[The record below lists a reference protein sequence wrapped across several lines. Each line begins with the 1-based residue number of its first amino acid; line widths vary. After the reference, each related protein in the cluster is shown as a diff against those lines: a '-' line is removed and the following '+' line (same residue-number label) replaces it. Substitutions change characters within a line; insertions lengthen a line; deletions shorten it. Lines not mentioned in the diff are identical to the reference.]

1 MRPEKKAARC
11 EASWTESVKA
21 IVFVGRCRPGRIEE
35 GRQRYWPSDAT
46 AVPRNRIA
54 SRSPHAGH
62 TEFLASSSVVVT
74 STGTESSVGAGS
86 SSWLVGLRWTT
97 PGTLGLARSRVT
109 ISGLWLTA
117 AW

>member
-1 MRPEKKAARC
+1 MRPEKKVARC

-21 IVFVGRCRPGRIEE
+21 ISFRWSLSTWSDPKRVDSDTDA
-35 GRQRYWPSDAT
+35 SDAT

-86 SSWLVGLRWTT
+86 SSWLVGLR
-97 PGTLGLARSRVT
+97 
-109 ISGLWLTA
+109 
-117 AW
+117 